1 MIVMTG
7 ATGFV
12 GRNLLRALR
21 EEGMEVRCVVR
32 SERGAEFV
40 KDLGAYP
47 VHGDVTDRDSLL
59 RAVGGADTAISLVGI
74 LFESGKATFKAIHV
88 DGVRNYIEA
97 CKEKGVKHFIH
108 VSALGT
114 RPDARSKYHQTKWE
128 AEEIIRHSS
137 LDYAIFR
144 PSVIFGRE
152 DNFVNLFAR
161 IIRISPI
168 INIPGS
174 GRNRMQPV
182 YVKDLVRAMVM
193 AVKDGRYLGKTY
205 EIGGRDI
212 LTFEEIIDT
221 ICKVLGKRRIKVHIP
236 ISLLRPGAWI
246 METLLPRPLLTRD
259 QILMLEEDNIT
270 TENALP
276 EVFKIEPTGFE
287 EGIRTYLS

>member
-12 GRNLLRALR
+12 GRNLLKELLR
-21 EEGMEVRCVVR
+21 EGLEVRCIVR
-32 SERGAEFV
+32 RECAAEPLRR
-40 KDLGAYP
+40 LGADTIY
-47 VHGDVTDRDSLL
+47 GDVTDKGSLVK
-59 RAVGGADTAISLVGI
+59 AVEGADTAISLVGI
-74 LFESGKATFKAIHV
+74 LFETRKATFKAIHV
-88 DGVRNYIEA
+88 DGVKNYIEA
-97 CKEKGVKHFIH
+97 CKEKGVKRFIH
-108 VSALGT
+108 ISALGT
-114 RPDARSKYHQTKWE
+114 RPNARSRYHQTKWE
-128 AEEIIRHSS
+128 AEELIRNSS
-137 LDYAIFR
+137 LTYAIFR

-161 IIRISPI
+161 IIRLSPV

-174 GRNRMQPV
+174 GRNKMQPV

-193 AVKDGRYLGKTY
+193 TIKDERYMGKTY

-221 ICKVLGKRRIKVHIP
+221 ICKVLGKKRIKIHIP
-236 ISLLRPGAWI
+236 LSLLRPGAWL
-246 METLLPRPLLTRD
+246 METLLPRPPLTRD

-270 TENALP
+270 SDNALP
-276 EVFKIEPTGFE
+276 GVFKIEPTGLE